1 MAPFAVENAGEAL
14 DRQKAGWVPGT
25 ELNLP
30 ASFMAAFLS
39 PGPTPL
45 APSASLPIPTP
56 ALAPRPDAALADAIL
71 RYAED
76 NKVDYNMAKS
86 VLARR
91 QPQLFA
97 AYWDGRKTIQAG
109 RAH

>member
-1 MAPFAVENAGEAL
+1 MEAL
-14 DRQKAGWVPGT
+14 DRQKAAWIPGT
-25 ELNLP
+25 DLSLP
-30 ASFMAAFLS
+30 ASFMAALMA
-39 PGPTPL
+39 PGPGPL
-45 APSASLPIPTP
+45 TPSATLPAP
-56 ALAPRPDAALADAIL
+56 AASTARPDAALADAIL

-76 NKVDYNMAKS
+76 NKVDYNTAKS